1 MKAIKNYNNN
11 GTLSSL
17 ILAFKNAIA
26 SYKKKSSLLG
36 EKFFSTRKIDLEQQ
50 NKSEDYKNKLKRF
63 KSSDKNRHLIK
74 EKKYSMGDNKV
85 KLYKSFSQSHTGQ
98 NKKNKSL
105 VKIMKKLLKKNNKSL
120 FEYIAKYFPEEYN
133 SIEQYYK
140 KNVENENLC
149 IYINEK
155 CEKFLDKEIMNY
167 SKSNNNINIFKSELQ
182 YFHKL
187 SDENNTEVQYIFNE
201 FEIQFN
207 FSDFIKQICE
217 YISKIKEKK
226 EKEVY
231 HSFLNDLLKINISE
245 KDYLIIKQMVKK
257 KEF

>member
-1 MKAIKNYNNN
+1 
-11 GTLSSL
+11 
-17 ILAFKNAIA
+17 LAFKNAIA

-140 KNVENENLC
+140 KEVDGANADIKFMMNKLGKNEFTTHKGNIAKVNIQKRESFVEDKLIAKLKELGVVTPIKTVEVVDMDELENV
-149 IYINEK
+149 IYNGGLNASELTGCKQI
-155 CEKFLDKEIMNY
+155 KEIP
-167 SKSNNNINIFKSELQ
+167 
-182 YFHKL
+182 
-187 SDENNTEVQYIFNE
+187 V
-201 FEIQFN
+201 
-207 FSDFIKQICE
+207 
-217 YISKIKEKK
+217 
-226 EKEVY
+226 
-231 HSFLNDLLKINISE
+231 LK
-245 KDYLIIKQMVKK
+245 VTKK
-257 KEF
+257 KGE